1 MGLLVRPRH
10 KLENNNKMYLKE
22 MGLEGA
28 DWIAVAQDRNKCQKL
43 VNTAINLP
51 GISWLFEDLL
61 DV

>member
-1 MGLLVRPRH
+1 
-10 KLENNNKMYLKE
+10 MYLKE

-28 DWIAVAQDRNKCQKL
+28 DWIEVAQDRNKCQKL